1 MTFHSLLDAFVNW
14 CYNSPALSI
23 LRDTKLGIPAVQTL
37 HLLGITTVLG
47 TTVIMNMRLLGI
59 GYLELKPY
67 PFLPQVWRWFRR
79 GLVLTLGAGFVVFLP
94 DPVRYAAN
102 TSFRIKMI
110 VLALAILFQFT
121 VFRRIVLSQ
130 TPAPRSVRTVLVCA
144 ISLILWFGVGWCG
157 RAIAFVG

>member
-1 MTFHSLLDAFVNW
+1 MFDQLIRAFVHW
-14 CYNSPALSI
+14 CYNSPVLSV

-37 HLLGITTVLG
+37 HLVGITMVLG
-47 TTVIMNMRLLGI
+47 STVVMNMKLLGI
-59 GYLELKPY
+59 GYRDVKAY
-67 PFLPQVWRWFRR
+67 SFLSQMWVWFRR
-79 GLVLTLGAGFVVFLP
+79 GLLLTVAAGIVVFLP

-102 TSFRIKMI
+102 ASFRVKMV

-121 VFRRIVLSQ
+121 VFRRFALS
-130 TPAPRSVRTVLVCA
+130 PAPEPRSSRTVLVCA

>member
-1 MTFHSLLDAFVNW
+1 MDTLLHAFVNW

-23 LRDTKLGIPAVQTL
+23 LRDTKLGIPTVQTL

-59 GYLELKPY
+59 GYLGVKPY
-67 PFLPQVWRWFRR
+67 PFLSQVWSWFKR
-79 GLVLTLGAGFVVFLP
+79 GLILTVSAGFVVFLP

-121 VFRRIVLSQ
+121 VVRRIVLSQ
-130 TPAPRSVRTVLVCA
+130 TPAPRSPRTVMVSV

-157 RAIAFVG
+157 RAIAFFG